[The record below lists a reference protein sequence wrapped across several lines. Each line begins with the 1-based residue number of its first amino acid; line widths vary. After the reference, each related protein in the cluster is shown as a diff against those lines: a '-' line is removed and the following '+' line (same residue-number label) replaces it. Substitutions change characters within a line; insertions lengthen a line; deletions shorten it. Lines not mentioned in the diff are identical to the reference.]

1 MLVTEVENSPCLHV
15 SHLASER
22 QGQNPGN
29 VGMFC
34 FRWCFEDW

>member
-1 MLVTEVENSPCLHV
+1 MLVTEVENSPFLHV

-22 QGQNPGN
+22 QGQNPGD